1 MKNHLAR
8 FQHLYNHIKKH
19 LSGEERYRLYFFLR
33 VNIIA
38 LPVFLSFSAYHLFH
52 GEYVAGIRD
61 AVTALLL
68 TISLIYIFRTPQKIR
83 MYRLS
88 IYGLI
93 VITLHILF
101 EGLGGG
107 SSMLWICLVPPST
120 FFLLGLREALLPLLL
135 SYIGIALVFLQI
147 PVFSVSPYL
156 YPFPMKIRLGATYSL
171 LLIISY
177 VFEAL
182 RCRFYQEAMR
192 EHEQLHQ
199 EIQQRRHIEEELRH
213 SREELEQRVR
223 ERTAELAHAKEL
235 AEVANLAK
243 SNFLNGMSHEFRTPL
258 NHIMGFTQILQV
270 QLGSQLNEKQVEYF
284 QTVLDSSHHLLK
296 ILEDILEL
304 SRLDLGDIATHCA
317 PVKLYDLLHESL
329 TTIRSKDMQKQVI
342 CTLDIPSELHALT
355 VCADERHLKQIMFNL
370 LSNAF
375 KFTPYGGKVHV
386 RLEQKNAEA
395 IIHIS
400 DTGIGISAEQHEMIF
415 SKFYQASAGL
425 KGKTPGTG
433 LGLALA
439 KRLVE
444 LHHGRIWVESSGAGQ
459 GCRFSVALPIHAPN
473 SIIQRVPADDNDE
486 ENPPVMPPTTSP
498 SP

>member
-1 MKNHLAR
+1 MKSQLVR
-8 FQHLYNHIKKH
+8 FHRFYNHIKKR

-33 VNIIA
+33 ANIIA
-38 LPVFLSFSAYHLFH
+38 LPVFIGFSAYHLLR
-52 GEYVAGIRD
+52 GEYVPGIRD

-68 TISLIYIFRTPQKIR
+68 LVSLTRIFHARQKICVC
-83 MYRLS
+83 RLS
-88 IYGLI
+88 IYGLL
-93 VITLHILF
+93 VITLHMLF

-107 SSMLWICLVPPST
+107 SSMLWMCLVPPSA
-120 FFLLGLREALLPLLL
+120 FFLLGLREALRPLLC
-135 SYIGIALVFLQI
+135 SYLGIALISLQI
-147 PVFSVSPYL
+147 PFFSVSPYA
-156 YPFPMKIRLGATYSL
+156 YPFSMKIRFWMTYSL
-171 LLIISY
+171 LLIMSY

-192 EHEQLHQ
+192 EHEQLRQ
-199 EIQQRRHIEEELRH
+199 EIQQRRRIEEELRH

-223 ERTAELAHAKEL
+223 ERTAELARAKEL

-270 QLGSQLNEKQVEYF
+270 QLASQLNEKQMEYF
-284 QTVLDSSHHLLK
+284 QTVLESSHHLLK

-304 SRLDLGDIATHCA
+304 SRLDLGDMVTHCA
-317 PVKLYDLLHESL
+317 PVKLHDLLHESL

-342 CTLDIPSELHALT
+342 CTLEIPSELNALT
-355 VCADERHLKQIMFNL
+355 IYADERHLKQILFNL

-386 RLEQKNAEA
+386 RLEQKDAEA
-395 IIHIS
+395 IIHVS
-400 DTGIGISAEQHEMIF
+400 DTGIGVPAEQQEMIF
-415 SKFYQASAGL
+415 SKFYQVSAGL

-439 KRLVE
+439 RRLVE

-459 GCRFSVALPIHAPN
+459 GSRFSVALPLQAPT
-473 SIIQRVPADDNDE
+473 A
-486 ENPPVMPPTTSP
+486 
-498 SP
+498 